1 MELEENDKAVVLQ
14 ILKDS
19 LKDYNKTPPNEID
32 TEFKKK
38 LEKDI
43 NVFQNY
49 VNYQSAGR
57 REKKTRKKRGGKRRK
72 KKTIRKR

>member
-1 MELEENDKAVVLQ
+1 MELGKTIKAVVLQ
-14 ILKDS
+14 ILKD
-19 LKDYNKTPPNEID
+19 YYIPNEID

-49 VNYQSAGR
+49 VNYQMRR
-57 REKKTRKKRGGKRRK
+57 REKTRKKRE
-72 KKTIRKR
+72 IRLFSHWYVRSNIPRYFL